1 MKKINVKLKD
11 NGQIIRIQVK
21 ATNRIST
28 KSEKADKK
36 NSFYIILT
44 VICSVAALVYI
55 GLSIMGIKNNWAE
68 SSGDNILRILK
79 SILYL
84 LIPIGCGVTALFIN
98 RFKTSDKLAVLS
110 LIIALASFIMNT
122 ADKL

>member
-55 GLSIMGIKNNWAE
+55 GLSIMGIKNNLAE